1 MLSAKP
7 VNQKLLPVSRLE
19 PLQFYS
25 GKLRTPKSVLQYF
38 SHGERAELASDEWIP
53 LSSVL
58 EGFVILK
65 KNPNSIDAP
74 KDKK

>member
-1 MLSAKP
+1 MFIKI
-7 VNQKLLPVSRLE
+7 
-19 PLQFYS
+19 
-25 GKLRTPKSVLQYF
+25 F
-38 SHGERAELASDEWIP
+38 SHGERAELATDEWIP

-74 KDKK
+74 EKKT

>member
-1 MLSAKP
+1 M
-7 VNQKLLPVSRLE
+7 NDI
-19 PLQFYS
+19 
-25 GKLRTPKSVLQYF
+25 F
-38 SHGERAELASDEWIP
+38 SHGERAELATDEWIP

-74 KDKK
+74 EKKT